1 MAEVLD
7 LGTYRWYLVHMLGEL
22 VVRFIYLH
30 VWRGVML
37 DMQVLQLFSVK

>member
-7 LGTYRWYLVHMLGEL
+7 LGTYRWYLAHTLGEL
-22 VVRFIYLH
+22 VVQFLYLH

-37 DMQVLQLFSVK
+37 DMQVLHLFFC